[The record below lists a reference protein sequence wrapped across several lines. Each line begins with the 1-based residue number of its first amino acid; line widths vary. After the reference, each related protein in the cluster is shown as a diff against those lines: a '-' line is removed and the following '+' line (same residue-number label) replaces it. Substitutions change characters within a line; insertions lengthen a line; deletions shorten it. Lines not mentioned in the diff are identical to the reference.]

1 MYYIQQQQQ
10 QQKRQQKYLY
20 QVLNKSVKY
29 EYKIVKVHLRA
40 TKKKL
45 NNNGDYNC
53 NFISIKEKNK
63 QQQQEQQCSSC
74 SSSSSSCSRN
84 TINSSKQQQ

>member
-40 TKKKL
+40 TKKKT
-45 NNNGDYNC
+45 
-53 NFISIKEKNK
+53 
-63 QQQQEQQCSSC
+63 EQQ
-74 SSSSSSCSRN
+74 RRL
-84 TINSSKQQQ
+84 QLQLHQY